1 MFQLYHGGQFYRGR
15 KPEKITDLSQIT
27 GIFYHIML
35 YRVHLGCAGFEH
47 TTLLVIGT
55 DYINPTTMRSVPRW
69 PQKTFEKISYTACFY
84 INEQYQ
90 CNVLIYKVYVN
101 EA

>member
-15 KPEKITDLSQIT
+15 KPEKTTDT

-35 YRVHLGCAGFEH
+35 YRVHLGYTGFEH

-55 DYINPTTMRSVPRW
+55 DYIGSCKSNYYAIYTTMAP
-69 PQKTFEKISYTACFY
+69 KDF
-84 INEQYQ
+84 
-90 CNVLIYKVYVN
+90 
-101 EA
+101 